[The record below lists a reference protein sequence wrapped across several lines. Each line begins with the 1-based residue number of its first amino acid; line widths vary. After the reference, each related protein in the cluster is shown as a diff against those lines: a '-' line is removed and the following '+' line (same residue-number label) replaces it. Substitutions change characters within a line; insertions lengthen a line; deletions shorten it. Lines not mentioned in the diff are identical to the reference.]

1 MNSLSLVIVRASLLF
16 GGMVALVGCSM
27 ETPPKPVP
35 VSGVVV
41 MNGKPLT
48 RGMISFVPAAAG
60 EGASRPST
68 AMIQPDGTYK
78 ATSFK
83 EGDGL
88 LAGSYK
94 IVVTS
99 DAQSLTA
106 EEMAAGKKAV
116 STIPKAYTS
125 LTTTPPS
132 LEIPADATPI
142 EHDVDLNDK

>member
-1 MNSLSLVIVRASLLF
+1 MMCISRVLIKASLLY
-16 GGMVALVGCSM
+16 GWIMACAGCSL

-35 VSGVVV
+35 VSGVV
-41 MNGKPLT
+41 MLNGKPLT
-48 RGMISFVPAAAG
+48 KGMISFVPAAAG

-88 LAGSYK
+88 LVGSYK

-106 EEMAAGKKAV
+106 EEIAAGKKTV

-125 LTTTPPS
+125 LTTTPLS
-132 LEIPADATPI
+132 LEIAADATPI
-142 EHDVDLNDK
+142 EHDVDLSDK